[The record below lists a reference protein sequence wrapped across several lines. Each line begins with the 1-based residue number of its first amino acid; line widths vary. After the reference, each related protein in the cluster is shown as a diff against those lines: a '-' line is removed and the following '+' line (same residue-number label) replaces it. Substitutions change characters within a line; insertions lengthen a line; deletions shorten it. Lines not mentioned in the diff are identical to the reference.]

1 MIFMPVRILVFLPT
15 LNESGNISTILSE
28 INERLPDVEIL
39 IVDDGST
46 DGTRDEIDSL
56 RFSNLTLINRNS
68 RKGIGSAHLLAIE
81 YATSK
86 NFDLLVTLDADGTH
100 RVADVV
106 RIVEIA
112 PNYDLVIGSRFH
124 SKDSFRGWSFARR
137 LLTKSAHVTTKL
149 GLGIS
154 HDCSSGLRCYNLKRR
169 VLDSLV
175 NLDASGYDFFFKSTY
190 LLTKSGFSIFD
201 LPVIL
206 EARRQGE
213 SKMDFFSAFTSIRK
227 LLLTVLSF
235 RLRQILSH
243 FRLL

>member
-1 MIFMPVRILVFLPT
+1 MPARILVFLPT
-15 LNESGNISTILSE
+15 LNESGNISPILSE
-28 INERLPDVEIL
+28 INACLPGVEIL
-39 IVDDGST
+39 IIDDGST
-46 DGTRDEIDSL
+46 DGTRDEIESL
-56 RFSNLTLINRNS
+56 RFSNLTLINRNM

-100 RVADVV
+100 RVSDVV
-106 RIVEIA
+106 RIVEVA
-112 PNYDLVIGSRFH
+112 SNYDLVIGSRFQ
-124 SKDSFRGWSFARR
+124 SRDSLRGWSFSRR
-137 LLTKSAHVTTKL
+137 FLTKSAHVTTKL

-169 VLDSLV
+169 ALDSLM
-175 NLDASGYDFFFKSTY
+175 NLDSSGYDFFFKSAY
-190 LLTKSGFSIFD
+190 LLSKSGFSIID

-235 RLRQILSH
+235 RLRQIRSH
-243 FRLL
+243 FRLG